1 MSTIGNIIWIVLGG
15 IWMSLGWVI
24 AGVIMYLTVIGIPWG
39 RSCFVI
45 AGFTLLPF
53 GNEAVPRELVTGR
66 DDVGTGDAGL
76 VGNIIWLL
84 LAGWWLALGHI
95 VTGIG
100 ICLTVIGIPF
110 GIQHFKLAGM
120 SLMPIGKTIVP
131 KEVAAQLRQRPLAAR
146 WRRGHSMGDVR

>member
-1 MSTIGNIIWIVLGG
+1 MSTIGNIIWILLGG
-15 IWMSLGWVI
+15 IWMSLGWAI
-24 AGVIMYLTVIGIPWG
+24 AGVVMYLTVIGIPWG

-45 AGFTLLPF
+45 AQFTLLPF
-53 GNEAVPRELVTGR
+53 GHEAVPRELVTGR

-76 VGNIIWLL
+76 IGNIVWLL
-84 LAGWWLALGHI
+84 LAGWWLALGHV

-100 ICLTVIGIPF
+100 LCLTVIGIPF

-131 KEVAAQLRQRPLAAR
+131 KEVGSRLRQGR
-146 WRRGHSMGDVR
+146 

>member
-24 AGVIMYLTVIGIPWG
+24 AGVVMYLTVIGIPWG

-45 AGFTLLPF
+45 AEFTLLPF
-53 GNEAVPRELVTGR
+53 GREAVPRELVTGR
-66 DDVGTGDAGL
+66 DDVGTGDAGI
-76 VGNIIWLL
+76 VGNIVWLL
-84 LAGWWLALGHI
+84 LAGWWLALGHV

-100 ICLTVIGIPF
+100 TCLTVIGIPF
-110 GIQHFKLAGM
+110 GIQHFKLAGI

-131 KEVAAQLRQRPLAAR
+131 KEVAARLRQR
-146 WRRGHSMGDVR
+146 

>member
-15 IWMSLGWVI
+15 VWMSLGWVI

-76 VGNIIWLL
+76 VGNLIWLL
-84 LAGWWLALGHI
+84 LAGWWLALGHA

-100 ICLTVIGIPF
+100 VCLTVIGIPF
-110 GIQHFKLAGM
+110 GIQHFKLAGI

-131 KEVAAQLRQRPLAAR
+131 KEVAAQLRQRPLT
-146 WRRGHSMGDVR
+146 VR

>member
-24 AGVIMYLTVIGIPWG
+24 AGVVMYLTVIGIPWG

-45 AGFTLLPF
+45 AEFTLLPF
-53 GNEAVPRELVTGR
+53 GREAVPRELVTGR
-66 DDVGTGDAGL
+66 DDVGTGDAGM
-76 VGNIIWLL
+76 VGNIVWLL
-84 LAGWWLALGHI
+84 LAGWWLALGHV

-100 ICLTVIGIPF
+100 TCLTVIGIPF
-110 GIQHFKLAGM
+110 GIQHFKLAGI

-131 KEVAAQLRQRPLAAR
+131 KEVAARLRQR
-146 WRRGHSMGDVR
+146 

>member
-24 AGVIMYLTVIGIPWG
+24 AGVVMYLTVIGIPWG

-45 AGFTLLPF
+45 AEFTLLPF
-53 GNEAVPRELVTGR
+53 GREAVPRELVTGR
-66 DDVGTGDAGL
+66 DDVGTGEAGM
-76 VGNIIWLL
+76 VGNIVWLL
-84 LAGWWLALGHI
+84 LAGWWLALGHV

-100 ICLTVIGIPF
+100 TCLTVIGIPF
-110 GIQHFKLAGM
+110 GIQHFKLAGI

-131 KEVAAQLRQRPLAAR
+131 KEVAARLRQR
-146 WRRGHSMGDVR
+146 

>member
-1 MSTIGNIIWIVLGG
+1 MSTIGNIIWILLGG
-15 IWMSLGWVI
+15 VWMSLGWVI

-76 VGNIIWLL
+76 VGNLIWLL
-84 LAGWWLALGHI
+84 LAGWWLALGHV

-100 ICLTVIGIPF
+100 VCLTVIGIPF
-110 GIQHFKLAGM
+110 GIQHFKLAGI

-146 WRRGHSMGDVR
+146 

>member
-15 IWMSLGWVI
+15 VWMSLGWVI

-84 LAGWWLALGHI
+84 LAGWWLALGHVVAG
-95 VTGIG
+95 VTTS
-100 ICLTVIGIPF
+100 LTVIGIPF
-110 GIQHFKLAGM
+110 GIQHFKLAGI

-131 KEVAAQLRQRPLAAR
+131 KEVAAQLRRRPLTAR
-146 WRRGHSMGDVR
+146 

>member
-1 MSTIGNIIWIVLGG
+1 MSTIGNIIWILLGG

-66 DDVGTGDAGL
+66 DDVGTGDAGM

-84 LAGWWLALGHI
+84 LAGWWLALGHV

-100 ICLTVIGIPF
+100 VCLTVIGIPF
-110 GIQHFKLAGM
+110 GIQHFKLAGI

-131 KEVAAQLRQRPLAAR
+131 KEVAARLP
-146 WRRGHSMGDVR
+146 RGR

>member
-1 MSTIGNIIWIVLGG
+1 MSTIGNIIWILLGG

-131 KEVAAQLRQRPLAAR
+131 KEVAAQLRRRP
-146 WRRGHSMGDVR
+146 MTVR